1 MANAPKR
8 RDFLII
14 VKFAQNRACRLA
26 ERIKKTVQIKRK
38 ERTTFKGILEVDEV
52 GRA

>member
-1 MANAPKR
+1 MANAPRR

-14 VKFAQNRACRLA
+14 VKFAQNRARRLA
-26 ERIKKTVQIKRK
+26 ELLKTVQIKRK
-38 ERTTFKGILEVDEV
+38 ERATFKGILEVDEV

>member
-8 RDFLII
+8 RDFLIT
-14 VKFAQNRACRLA
+14 VKFAQIEHADWRNEL
-26 ERIKKTVQIKRK
+26 KTVQIKRK
-38 ERTTFKGILEVDEV
+38 ERATFKGLLEVDEV

>member
-14 VKFAQNRACRLA
+14 VKFAQNRARRLA
-26 ERIKKTVQIKRK
+26 ERIKNGANQTQRM
-38 ERTTFKGILEVDEV
+38 RDF
-52 GRA
+52 

>member
-14 VKFAQNRACRLA
+14 VKFVQNRARRLA
-26 ERIKKTVQIKRK
+26 ELLKMVHIKRK
-38 ERTTFKGILEVDEV
+38 ERATFKGILEVDEV